1 MKNKKIKIFAKIL
14 FSLFVIAVMTA
25 AVGIAI
31 LVGEGYYIYDR
42 VTAQRGIE
50 DIVQQIQDAEDYVP
64 YEEISP
70 YMKDAI
76 VAIEDHRFYS
86 HAGIDPYA
94 TAKMAIINMMKGEV
108 VGGGSSITQQLA
120 RNFYFTQEKKRSRK
134 IAEAFVAFELEKRY
148 TKEEILTLYLNI
160 IYFGNNQYGIQAAA
174 EYYYGIT
181 PSELTL
187 PQAICLAGF
196 PQAPSV
202 YPDDPVKA
210 EQRSRKVFGAM
221 QKYMP
226 QYTGEDAEEVFRSL
240 PVPQSGGNPEKS

>member
-94 TAKMAIINMMKGEV
+94 TAKMAIINMAKSSAAEV
-108 VGGGSSITQQLA
+108 RLRSSWRGIFILH
-120 RNFYFTQEKKRSRK
+120 RKKRCPARLPRPLS
-134 IAEAFVAFELEKRY
+134 L
-148 TKEEILTLYLNI
+148 LNWK
-160 IYFGNNQYGIQAAA
+160 N
-174 EYYYGIT
+174 
-181 PSELTL
+181 
-187 PQAICLAGF
+187 AI
-196 PQAPSV
+196 P
-202 YPDDPVKA
+202 K
-210 EQRSRKVFGAM
+210 K
-221 QKYMP
+221 
-226 QYTGEDAEEVFRSL
+226 
-240 PVPQSGGNPEKS
+240 KS

>member
-76 VAIEDHRFYS
+76 VAIEDQ
-86 HAGIDPYA
+86 
-94 TAKMAIINMMKGEV
+94 V
-108 VGGGSSITQQLA
+108 L
-120 RNFYFTQEKKRSRK
+120 
-134 IAEAFVAFELEKRY
+134 
-148 TKEEILTLYLNI
+148 
-160 IYFGNNQYGIQAAA
+160 
-174 EYYYGIT
+174 
-181 PSELTL
+181 
-187 PQAICLAGF
+187 
-196 PQAPSV
+196 
-202 YPDDPVKA
+202 
-210 EQRSRKVFGAM
+210 
-221 QKYMP
+221 
-226 QYTGEDAEEVFRSL
+226 
-240 PVPQSGGNPEKS
+240 QSCRH